1 MDKTEVTSLGAALDE
16 LTKRQGDVES
26 NIKLFAQNFKE
37 LTGYAPQQQ
46 INALD
51 VVKIIFAI
59 YGEPK

>member
-1 MDKTEVTSLGAALDE
+1 MDKTEVTNLGSALEE

>member
-1 MDKTEVTSLGAALDE
+1 MDKTEVTSLGSALEE

-26 NIKLFAQNFKE
+26 NLKLFAQNFKE

-51 VVKIIFAI
+51 VVKIIFSI